1 MHINQIKSDCIGQT
15 DNFFSHGYNRH
26 IRDIVKLWRLLYD
39 GDAVDDADDDV
50 RLLENIWRRVVDFS
64 FVSQ

>member
-50 RLLENIWRRVVDFS
+50 RLLENI
-64 FVSQ
+64 